1 MQNGS
6 FGGCSRM
13 GGGQQGHLP
22 KTCHTYST
30 LKKLGTVIPY
40 LKKVQKIIAH
50 VTHPFSSADIS
61 MSSPKISNFCY
72 IKKCGYGSHFKN
84 IL

>member
-1 MQNGS
+1 
-6 FGGCSRM
+6 M
-13 GGGQQGHLP
+13 GLLGAAHGWEGEQQGHLP

-72 IKKCGYGSHFKN
+72 IKKCGYGLHFKN